1 MASIQVVT
9 DSACDLTPTTTE
21 ERDIRVV
28 PLTIRFGAEEL
39 VDQKEISGKE
49 FWDRVIT
56 GPDMPA
62 TAAPSP
68 GTFQEAFLDAHASGH
83 SGVVCVA
90 ISSALS
96 ATYQAACTAADAVAD
111 RIAVRVIDTRSATM
125 GQGLLALAAADLV
138 SSGGTLDAV
147 AGAVEE
153 MKSRTQVYG
162 VVDSLDFLRR
172 GGRIGGAAQ
181 LVGSLLSIKPVI
193 HVRDGVVEVESKQRT
208 RSRSLRYLAGK
219 ALEAGPL
226 ERLATANGA
235 APDFDELLEM
245 VQPAR
250 PEHELVRGDLGP
262 VVGSHT
268 GPGTI
273 GVCFVTKPR

>member
-1 MASIQVVT
+1 M
-9 DSACDLTPTTTE
+9 PTTTE

-28 PLTIRFGAEEL
+28 PLTIRFGTEEF
-39 VDQKEISGKE
+39 VDRKELSGKE

-68 GTFQEAFLDAHASGH
+68 GTFQEAFLDAAAAGYG
-83 SGVVCVA
+83 GVVCVA
-90 ISSALS
+90 ISSRLS

-111 RIAVRVIDTRSATM
+111 RIPVRVVDTRSVTM
-125 GQGLLALAAADLV
+125 GQGLLTLAAAEMAAG
-138 SSGGTLDAV
+138 GGTLDDVTAAV
-147 AGAVEE
+147 QDMLG
-153 MKSRTQVYG
+153 RTHVFG

-193 HVRDGVVEVESKQRT
+193 EVRDGVVEVESKQRT
-208 RSRSLRYLAGK
+208 RSRSLRYLANK

-235 APDFDELLEM
+235 APDIDEFIEM
-245 VQPAR
+245 VTPT
-250 PEHELVRGDLGP
+250 PSEHELVRGDLGP

-268 GPGTI
+268 GPGTV
-273 GVCFVTKPR
+273 GVCFITKPR

>member
-1 MASIQVVT
+1 MASIQIVT
-9 DSACDLTPTTTE
+9 DSACDLMPTTTE

-28 PLTIRFGAEEL
+28 PLTIRFGTEEF
-39 VDQKEISGKE
+39 VDRKELSGKE

-68 GTFQEAFLDAHASGH
+68 GTFQEAFLDAAAAGYG
-83 SGVVCVA
+83 GVVCVA
-90 ISSALS
+90 ISSRLS

-111 RIAVRVIDTRSATM
+111 RIPVRVVDTRSVTM
-125 GQGLLALAAADLV
+125 GQGLLTLAAAEMAAG
-138 SSGGTLDAV
+138 GGTLEDVTAAV
-147 AGAVEE
+147 QDMLG
-153 MKSRTQVYG
+153 RTHVFG

-193 HVRDGVVEVESKQRT
+193 EVRDGVVEVESKQRT
-208 RSRSLRYLAGK
+208 RSRSLRYLANK
-219 ALEAGPL
+219 ALEAGSL

-235 APDFDELLEM
+235 APDIDEFIEM
-245 VQPAR
+245 VTPT
-250 PEHELVRGDLGP
+250 PSEHELVRGDLGP

-268 GPGTI
+268 GPGTV
-273 GVCFVTKPR
+273 GVCFITKPR

>member
-1 MASIQVVT
+1 MASIQIVT
-9 DSACDLTPTTTE
+9 DSACDLMPTTTE
-21 ERDIRVV
+21 ERDIQVV
-28 PLTIRFGAEEL
+28 PLTIRFGAEEF
-39 VDQKEISGKE
+39 VDRKELSGKE

-68 GTFQEAFLDAHASGH
+68 GTFQEAFLEAAAAGH

-90 ISSALS
+90 ISSGLS

-111 RIAVRVIDTRSATM
+111 RIPVRVVDTKSVTM
-125 GQGLLALAAADLV
+125 GQGLLTLAAADLA
-138 SSGGTLDAV
+138 SGGGTLEDVTA
-147 AGAVEE
+147 ALQDMLG
-153 MKSRTQVYG
+153 RTHVFG

-193 HVRDGVVEVESKQRT
+193 EVRGGVVEVESKQRT
-208 RSRSLRYLAGK
+208 RSRSLRYLANK

-235 APDFDELLEM
+235 APDIDEFVEM
-245 VQPAR
+245 VLPT
-250 PEHELVRGDLGP
+250 PTEHELVRGDLGP

-268 GPGTI
+268 GPGTV
-273 GVCFVTKPR
+273 GVCFITKPR